1 MPGTSLTF
9 ATARSKSGCFLPSR
23 QMRKR
28 RPKIASPS
36 CRHVKRIFFFC
47 RLHFSDGSF
56 LSLRPVTSVAMAPP
70 FLHPRPPPLS
80 PLAYLSFY
88 LSPSPSLTNR
98 DNSAGLIAPSGLR
111 DGINTFFSQN
121 GSRRPRRIL
130 NGAPGCVG
138 CRLSRRCF
146 V

>member
-9 ATARSKSGCFLPSR
+9 ATAQKWLFSAGPANEKAQTFEKNCFAVLPAR
-23 QMRKR
+23 EK
-28 RPKIASPS
+28 A
-36 CRHVKRIFFFC
+36 FC

-56 LSLRPVTSVAMAPP
+56 FVPP
-70 FLHPRPPPLS
+70 SCNIPGYSSTPPPPPPLS

-88 LSPSPSLTNR
+88 LSPSPSLTNT
-98 DNSAGLIAPSGLR
+98 DNSAGLIAPSGLT
-111 DGINTFFSQN
+111 DGINTFFSQK

>member
-9 ATARSKSGCFLPSR
+9 ATVQKWLFSAGPANEKAQTFEKNCFAVLPAREK
-23 QMRKR
+23 
-28 RPKIASPS
+28 A
-36 CRHVKRIFFFC
+36 FC

-56 LSLRPVTSVAMAPP
+56 LSLYPVTSPAIAPP
-70 FLHPRPPPLS
+70 LLHPLPS
-80 PLAYLSFY
+80 LAYLSFY
-88 LSPSPSLTNR
+88 LSPSPSLTNT
-98 DNSAGLIAPSGLR
+98 DNSAGLIAPSGLT
-111 DGINTFFSQN
+111 DGINTFFSQK